1 MTTVPAV
8 RFCQSFKKY
17 TSEFRPD
24 VIAFARDYVRAKPG
38 VVVYEDASLVKLT
51 ADQATIESLRTALA
65 EKFPGWTAVGIEGA
79 DGKKKA

>member
-17 TSEFRPD
+17 TAEFRPE
-24 VIAFARDYVRAKPG
+24 VLAFAREYARANAG
-38 VVVYEDASLVKLT
+38 FVLYEDASLVKLT
-51 ADQATIESLRTALA
+51 ADQAKIDALRTALA